1 MRLRAHASGN
11 ASNGHH
17 IMKIYRKLHLYRRK
31 ASLIK
36 NRKTYPIVQQNN
48 YQLQEDVIEMLA
60 QEAFERQDYY
70 HLAYSNY

>member
-1 MRLRAHASGN
+1 M
-11 ASNGHH
+11 
-17 IMKIYRKLHLYRRK
+17 MKIYQKLHRYRQK

-36 NRKTYPIVQQNN
+36 NTINYRINQQNN
-48 YQLQEDVIEMLA
+48 HQLQENVIEILA

>member
-1 MRLRAHASGN
+1 
-11 ASNGHH
+11 
-17 IMKIYRKLHLYRRK
+17 MKIYQKSHKHRQK

-36 NRKTYPIVQQNN
+36 NTKNYPRTQQNN
-48 YQLQEDVIEMLA
+48 CALQEDVIEMLA

>member
-1 MRLRAHASGN
+1 MRLRARASGN
-11 ASNGHH
+11 ASNSHH
-17 IMKIYRKLHLYRRK
+17 IMRIYQKLHLYRRK

-36 NRKTYPIVQQNN
+36 NRRTYPIDQQNN
-48 YQLQEDVIEMLA
+48 YKLQEDVIEILA